1 MAVRIFLYYH
11 FLNPLNSEISRQGSA
26 LQQDLHQHKQA
37 AVLYCTVLYCTVL
50 CGPAGQGGGE
60 APIPC
65 LGQKLGQDGGGEA
78 SSDIK
83 FL

>member
-26 LQQDLHQHKQA
+26 QQQDLHQHKQA
-37 AVLYCTVLYCTVL
+37 AGL

-60 APIPC
+60 APSPC